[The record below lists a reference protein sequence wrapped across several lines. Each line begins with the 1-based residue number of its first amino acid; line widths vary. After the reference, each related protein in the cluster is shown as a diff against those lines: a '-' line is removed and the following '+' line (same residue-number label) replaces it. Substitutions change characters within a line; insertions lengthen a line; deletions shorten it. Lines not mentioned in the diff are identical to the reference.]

1 MCANEAA
8 GIRDRAEV
16 LIAEIGA
23 VLPYTRHVE
32 RGSMRATK
40 RSKINVNNT
49 SDATPIRHDLVATT
63 EGISQKVT
71 DVGEIKCDALVLP
84 AWSAAVPVPQHVIPR
99 TRRIPQAQIRGAV
112 ISAALAIR
120 QG

>member
-1 MCANEAA
+1 MCANEPA

-16 LIAEIGA
+16 SIAEVGA

-49 SDATPIRHDLVATT
+49 SDATPTRHDLVATT
-63 EGISQKVT
+63 RGISQKVT
-71 DVGEIKCDALVLP
+71 DVVEIKCDAFVLQ
-84 AWSAAVPVPQHVIPR
+84 ARSAAVPASQHVIPH
-99 TRRIPQAQIRGAV
+99 TRRIPQAQIRAAV